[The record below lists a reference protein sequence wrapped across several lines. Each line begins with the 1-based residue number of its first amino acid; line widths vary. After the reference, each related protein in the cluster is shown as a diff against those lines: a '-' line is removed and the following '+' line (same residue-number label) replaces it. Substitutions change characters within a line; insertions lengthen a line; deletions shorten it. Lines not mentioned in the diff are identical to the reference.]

1 MTQGMAETAT
11 DAAGIIWT
19 QRPDGGWTTTPPL
32 PEPPATANEALARV
46 YAEYGKPAV
55 ACRAFVQSRMPPWA
69 RSKNFLWPLEPRHRW
84 ELLERMK
91 EVVRTHT
98 TAHTAHSPP
107 AEGGFHET
115 LGVNP
120 AL

>member
-55 ACRAFVQSRMPPWA
+55 ACRAFAVI
-69 RSKNFLWPLEPRHRW
+69 RSAIPIDPDVKWDQ
-84 ELLERMK
+84 ELVECPHCEGSGMMHPSQL
-91 EVVRTHT
+91 
-98 TAHTAHSPP
+98 AH
-107 AEGGFHET
+107 
-115 LGVNP
+115 L
-120 AL
+120 